1 MPDANS
7 KPLFKH
13 ILVPTDGGKLSFEAL
28 EIAVGLARAHDAKL
42 SVMSALPVYPPVY
55 AGDGYVMEPLTSKE
69 WNVIVDKKAA
79 TIEADVAKRLRKLGL
94 SNEEAGA
101 IPFIGVRDN
110 QPWQAIVDTAKK
122 KKCDLIVMSSHGRR
136 GISALLLGS
145 ETTKVLTHSKI
156 PVLVCR

>member
-1 MPDANS
+1 MPDTNS

-13 ILVPTDGGKLSFEAL
+13 ILVPTDGGALSFEAL
-28 EIAVGLARAHDAKL
+28 ELAFKLAGIHGAKL
-42 SVMSALPVYPPVY
+42 SVMTALPVYPPVY
-55 AGDGYVMEPLTSKE
+55 AGDGYVMEPLTAKE
-69 WNVIVDKKAA
+69 WNAIVDKKAA
-79 TIEADVAKRLRKLGL
+79 TIEADVAKRLRKLNPDG
-94 SNEEAGA
+94 ADAVA

-122 KKCDLIVMSSHGRR
+122 MKCDLIVMSSHGRR
-136 GISALLLGS
+136 GLSALLLGS